1 MTKAF
6 ESLDQIFNVAEP
18 ISQNNP
24 IVTIDVPSVPAVVE
38 KKDEQ
43 DDQLA
48 DYQKTRETLNRILLK
63 TETALDDMMECARQS
78 EKSRDFE
85 VVGQLA
91 KTLAEVSD
99 RILDVHNKMNQI
111 RKKQDTKAEANAP
124 TKIEQQ
130 NNVVFTGNPSDLI
143 DLLRNKK

>member
-1 MTKAF
+1 MSKTF

-18 ISQNNP
+18 INSNP
-24 IVTIDVPSVPAVVE
+24 IVTIDVPSTPTVAVKE
-38 KKDEQ
+38 DHEL

-111 RKKQDTKAEANAP
+111 RKKQDAKKDSNTP
-124 TKIEQQ
+124 TTIEQQ